1 MIYGKALKLDGQE
14 FSGVG
19 SLIQPASITCLTHE
33 AISLA
38 NGKRLAVILAVRST
52 GLLNYLLPR
61 IRGATG
67 PDKQRAATRK
77 GFASAK
83 ARGNK
88 AIEQARNNALLIRP
102 G

>member
-1 MIYGKALKLDGQE
+1 LASTVGGCRSKQEISGRGRRAGHQKNDRRPIGNFLKTG
-14 FSGVG
+14 FSTD
-19 SLIQPASITCLTHE
+19 S
-33 AISLA
+33 
-38 NGKRLAVILAVRST
+38 
-52 GLLNYLLPR
+52 LPR

-88 AIEQARNNALLIRP
+88 AMEQARSIALLIRP